1 VRISDIPEITKLSTP
16 EKILL
21 VEDLWDSIA
30 SDESVV
36 PVPQS
41 HIEELDRRLQRYASP
56 GKLLSLEELQTRI
69 ERGNDIYPAFPS

>member
-21 VEDLWDSIA
+21 VEDLWDSIT

-36 PVPQS
+36 PVPHS
-41 HIEELDRRLQRYASP
+41 HMEELDKRLKKYESAP
-56 GKLLSLEELQTRI
+56 GNLLSLEELRTKI
-69 ERGNDIYPAFPS
+69 ERRK

>member
-1 VRISDIPEITKLSTP
+1 VRVSDIPEIAQLSTP

-30 SDESVV
+30 LDESSV

-41 HIEELDRRLQRYASP
+41 HQEELDRRLQSHQSAP
-56 GKLLSLEELQTRI
+56 GNLLSLEELQARI
-69 ERGNDIYPAFPS
+69 ESRQ

>member
-1 VRISDIPEITKLSTP
+1 VLIKDIPEINKLSTP

-30 SDESVV
+30 LDESAV

-41 HIEELDRRLQRYASP
+41 HKEELEKRVKRYESAP
-56 GKLLSLEELQTRI
+56 GNLLSLEELQSKI
-69 ERGNDIYPAFPS
+69 ERRK